1 MVYYKKRMIAK
12 ETRTKRTFGLLQK
25 VNLEIVTQNMSSTM
39 RVCGLIL
46 PPHTHIKVAEQK
58 EFHGEIEKIKGN
70 VQPRKLVHPA
80 WIRYDGNWISE
91 NNDKGCVEDI
101 GYTED
106 GIAEAIFDL
115 WISGKPYKQWYADKY
130 LHLKFDFGDDENVT
144 TP

>member
-12 ETRTKRTFGLLQK
+12 ETRTKRTFVLLQK
-25 VNLEIVTQNMSSTM
+25 VNLETVTQKKSSTM

-46 PPHTHIKVAEQK
+46 PPPTHIKVAEQK
-58 EFHGEIEKIKGN
+58 EVHGEIEKIKGN

-80 WIRYDGNWISE
+80 WIRYGGNWISE

-106 GIAEAIFDL
+106 EIAEAIFDW